1 MTSSRSTPATAF
13 AWIWLPG
20 AEEPIVAGR
29 VDQRADQVVFGYGN
43 SYRARSD
50 AISIYE
56 PELPL
61 VAGPIDP
68 LPGLEIAGCLLD
80 AGPDSWGQRVILNR
94 LLGPAAIDNTEL
106 GRLTYLLYS
115 GSDRIGALDF
125 QAGATE
131 YVPRGE
137 ESSSLEML
145 AQMSELIQAG
155 ELVPRELEAALTA
168 GSSIGGARP
177 KALLRDDDRQLIAK
191 FSSLT
196 DTFPIVRGEFLA
208 MRMAAVCGLRVAPV
222 ELTSAHGKDVLLVER
237 FDRVRGTRQRR
248 GLVSALTMLG
258 LPEIAPREASYA
270 KLAQI
275 VRERFTDPKET
286 LRELFSRITF
296 NILSGNTDDHARN
309 HAAFWDG
316 QALTLTPAY
325 DICTNV
331 RGGGEATQAM
341 IIGPAEDPFRFSQV
355 AGCVQRAGVYGL
367 SRGDAREIV
376 EQQLATITDR
386 WDEVCDEARL
396 GSAERAMF
404 RRMFPTTYALEGFS
418 FGS

>member
-1 MTSSRSTPATAF
+1 MTSSRGAPTTAF
-13 AWIWLPG
+13 VWIWLPG

-61 VAGPIDP
+61 IAGPIDP

-106 GRLTYLLYS
+106 GRLNYLLGS

-125 QAGATE
+125 QASATD
-131 YVPRGE
+131 YVPRGGE
-137 ESSSLEML
+137 PSSLEML

-155 ELVPRELEAALTA
+155 ERVPPELEAALTA
-168 GSSIGGARP
+168 GSSVGGARP

-208 MRMAAVCGLRVAPV
+208 MRMAAHCGLRVAPV

-237 FDRVRGTRQRR
+237 FDRAPGTPRRR

-275 VRERFTDPKET
+275 IRERFTDPKET
-286 LRELFSRITF
+286 LRELFARITF

-316 QALTLTPAY
+316 QALILTPAY
-325 DICTNV
+325 DICTYV

-341 IIGPAEDPFRFSQV
+341 IIGPPEDPFRFSQV
-355 AGCVQRAGVYGL
+355 AGCVQRAAVYGL

-376 EQQLATITDR
+376 EQQLITITDR
-386 WDEVCDEARL
+386 WDEVCDEAKF

-404 RRMFPTTYALEGFS
+404 RRMFPTAYALEGFS
-418 FGS
+418 